1 MQLHSLASAPFR
13 AENADVETGEA
24 MMTSQEADHKEPAS
38 ASAQDAYLL
47 YDGECPF
54 CRFYARKSGF
64 ETPDGRPLKLID
76 ANRAPERISE
86 LREAGCEVDE
96 GMVLVLDGRSYQGAA
111 AMTALESMTSGT
123 GWFNRLAKW
132 FASNP
137 KRARAFYPWFRR
149 LRRAALRVKGRRGLD

>member
-1 MQLHSLASAPFR
+1 MTSHGAER
-13 AENADVETGEA
+13 AE
-24 MMTSQEADHKEPAS
+24 PAEES
-38 ASAQDAYLL
+38 PQDDFLL

-64 ETPDGRPLKLID
+64 QTPDGRPLALID

-96 GMVLVLDGRSYQGAA
+96 GMVLVLDGRNYQGAD
-111 AMTALESMTSGT
+111 AMTALEAMTSGT

-132 FASNP
+132 VASNP
-137 KRARAFYPWFRR
+137 KRVRAFYPWFRR
-149 LRRAALRVKGRRGLD
+149 LRRAALRVKGRRGLE

>member
-1 MQLHSLASAPFR
+1 MTSHGAER
-13 AENADVETGEA
+13 AE
-24 MMTSQEADHKEPAS
+24 PAEES
-38 ASAQDAYLL
+38 PQDDFLL

-54 CRFYARKSGF
+54 CRFYAQKSGF
-64 ETPDGRPLKLID
+64 QTPDGRPLALID

-96 GMVLVLDGRSYQGAA
+96 GMVLVLDGRSYQGAD
-111 AMTALESMTSGT
+111 AMTALEAMTSGT
-123 GWFNRLAKW
+123 GWFNRLAKR

-149 LRRAALRVKGRRGLD
+149 LRRAALRVRGRRGLE